1 MTENPDRADTV
12 QTPPAPAAPDS
23 MLSAVAVLDS
33 LIRAG
38 MRHVVVSPGSR
49 SAPLAYA
56 VAAAEEAGALV
67 AHVRVDERV
76 AAFTALGIAKASR
89 LPVGLV
95 CTSGTALGE
104 YLPAVMEAYHAGV
117 PLAIMS
123 ADRPVRLR
131 GTGANQTTVQTDFF
145 SPFVRASAD
154 LTSYPEHN
162 PGQQTADFMAC
173 LAALTGSDAQDWS
186 RASDKPVGPAHINVC
201 FDTPLTPSARTAEIL
216 PTWAASLAEH
226 IAPGA
231 ASYPA
236 ELEPAQ
242 LSPVEKFWLMQ
253 HEQAAQTSP
262 LKPEGAPDCPKTV
275 VIAGDGAEPFAAEFA
290 RALNLPLLAEP
301 SSQARHGATS
311 IPQYT
316 TVLGEHAASELGQ
329 GIERTILCGHPTLSR
344 PISALLARTDVQHA
358 YYAPRRASWYEP
370 GARAVREID
379 SPAELEAFA
388 LMGSGMR
395 ADNAWLDA
403 WVAAGRRAQE
413 ASLTLIEAYRYAESE
428 TVQPQASIPSEEC
441 NQDGVH
447 TSQSARIP
455 AQALALQ
462 TWNTCAQQHRILV
475 VGSSSIVR
483 DLDIIAP
490 ALGAD
495 APARVLANRGLSGI
509 DGLIATA
516 VGVSLAGYYPTGSA
530 RTAAD
535 DSAHVAGAPIPVT
548 LICGDLT
555 FQYDISALNLP
566 MTELLPDLDVVVY
579 DDAGG
584 GIFTALEHGALAQ
597 NPQFARAVERFFTV
611 QAAPNTDLE
620 RMAAGFGEESGI
632 RVRIHRPNDIFDTQA

>member
-12 QTPPAPAAPDS
+12 QTPPAPDS

-56 VAAAEEAGALV
+56 VAAAEEAGALT

-186 RASDKPVGPAHINVC
+186 RTSDKPVGPAHINVC
-201 FDTPLTPSARTAEIL
+201 FDAPLTPSARTAEIL

-231 ASYPA
+231 ASYPT
-236 ELEPAQ
+236 ELEPAR

-253 HEQAAQTSP
+253 HEQAAQASP

-329 GIERTILCGHPTLSR
+329 SIERTILCGHPTLSR

-358 YYAPRRASWYEP
+358 YYAPRHASWYEP
-370 GARAVREID
+370 GTRAVREID

-388 LMGSGMR
+388 LMGSGVR
-395 ADNAWLDA
+395 ADDTWLDA
-403 WVAAGRRAQE
+403 WVTAGQRAQE
-413 ASLTLIEAYRYAESE
+413 ASLTSIEAYRYAESE
-428 TVQPQASIPSEEC
+428 TVQPQTSAPSEEC
-441 NQDGVH
+441 HQDGAH
-447 TSQSARIP
+447 TSQPARIP

-462 TWNTCAQQHRILV
+462 TWNTCAQQSRALV

-516 VGVSLAGYYPTGSA
+516 VGVSLAGYYPTGNA
-530 RTAAD
+530 RTAVDA
-535 DSAHVAGAPIPVT
+535 SAHVAGAPIPVT

-584 GIFTALEHGALAQ
+584 SIFTALEHGTLAQ
-597 NPQFARAVERFFTV
+597 NPQFTRAIERFFTV

>member
-1 MTENPDRADTV
+1 M
-12 QTPPAPAAPDS
+12 
-23 MLSAVAVLDS
+23 
-33 LIRAG
+33 
-38 MRHVVVSPGSR
+38 
-49 SAPLAYA
+49 
-56 VAAAEEAGALV
+56 
-67 AHVRVDERV
+67 
-76 AAFTALGIAKASR
+76 
-89 LPVGLV
+89 
-95 CTSGTALGE
+95 
-104 YLPAVMEAYHAGV
+104 
-117 PLAIMS
+117 
-123 ADRPVRLR
+123 
-131 GTGANQTTVQTDFF
+131 
-145 SPFVRASAD
+145 
-154 LTSYPEHN
+154 
-162 PGQQTADFMAC
+162 
-173 LAALTGSDAQDWS
+173 
-186 RASDKPVGPAHINVC
+186 
-201 FDTPLTPSARTAEIL
+201 
-216 PTWAASLAEH
+216 
-226 IAPGA
+226 
-231 ASYPA
+231 
-236 ELEPAQ
+236 
-242 LSPVEKFWLMQ
+242 
-253 HEQAAQTSP
+253 
-262 LKPEGAPDCPKTV
+262 

-329 GIERTILCGHPTLSR
+329 SIERTILCGHPTLSR

-370 GARAVREID
+370 GNRAVREID

-388 LMGSGMR
+388 LMGSGVR
-395 ADNAWLDA
+395 ADDTWLDA
-403 WVAAGRRAQE
+403 WVAAGQRAQE
-413 ASLTLIEAYRYAESE
+413 ASLTLIEAYHCTESE
-428 TVQPQASIPSEEC
+428 TVQPQVPIPSEEC
-441 NQDGVH
+441 HQDGAH
-447 TSQSARIP
+447 TSQPARIP

-462 TWNTCAQQHRILV
+462 TWNTCAQQRRTLV

-516 VGVSLAGYYPTGSA
+516 VGVSLAGYYPTGNT

-584 GIFTALEHGALAQ
+584 GIFTALEHGTLAQ
-597 NPQFARAVERFFTV
+597 NPQFTRAIERFFTV

-632 RVRIHRPNDIFDTQA
+632 RVRIHRPNDIFGAQA

>member
-1 MTENPDRADTV
+1 MTENPDCADTV
-12 QTPPAPAAPDS
+12 QTPPAPDS

-186 RASDKPVGPAHINVC
+186 RASDEPVGPAHINVC

-216 PTWAASLAEH
+216 PTWAASLAKH

-231 ASYPA
+231 ASYPV
-236 ELEPAQ
+236 ELEPAR

-253 HEQAAQTSP
+253 HEQAAQASP

-329 GIERTILCGHPTLSR
+329 SIERTILCGHPTLSR
-344 PISALLARTDVQHA
+344 PISELLARTDVQHA

-370 GARAVREID
+370 GTRAVREID

-388 LMGSGMR
+388 LMGSGVR
-395 ADNAWLDA
+395 ADDTWLDA
-403 WVAAGRRAQE
+403 WVTAGQRAQE
-413 ASLTLIEAYRYAESE
+413 ASLTSIEAYRYAESE
-428 TVQPQASIPSEEC
+428 TVQPQTSAPSEEC
-441 NQDGVH
+441 HQDGAH
-447 TSQSARIP
+447 TSQPARIP

-462 TWNTCAQQHRILV
+462 TWNTCAQQSRALV

-516 VGVSLAGYYPTGSA
+516 VGVSLAGYYPTGNA
-530 RTAAD
+530 RTAVDA
-535 DSAHVAGAPIPVT
+535 SAHVAGAPIPVT

-584 GIFTALEHGALAQ
+584 SIFTALEHGTLAQ
-597 NPQFARAVERFFTV
+597 NPQFTRAIERFFTV

>member
-12 QTPPAPAAPDS
+12 QTPPAPDS

-56 VAAAEEAGALV
+56 VAAAEEAGALI

-117 PLAIMS
+117 PLAILS

-186 RASDKPVGPAHINVC
+186 RTSDKPVGPAHINVC
-201 FDTPLTPSARTAEIL
+201 FDAPLTPSARTAEIL

-231 ASYPA
+231 ASYPT
-236 ELEPAQ
+236 ELEPAR
-242 LSPVEKFWLMQ
+242 LSAVEKLWLIQ
-253 HEQAAQTSP
+253 HEQVVQSSP
-262 LKPEGAPDCPKTV
+262 LSAPDCPKTV

-316 TVLGEHAASELGQ
+316 TVLEEHAASELGQ
-329 GIERTILCGHPTLSR
+329 SIERTILCGHPTLSR
-344 PISALLARTDVQHA
+344 PISELLARTDVQHA

-370 GARAVREID
+370 GNRAVREID

-388 LMGSGMR
+388 LMGSGVR
-395 ADNAWLDA
+395 ADDSWLDA

-413 ASLTLIEAYRYAESE
+413 ASLTSIEAYRCAESE
-428 TVQPQASIPSEEC
+428 TVQPQTSAPSEEC
-441 NQDGVH
+441 NQDGAH
-447 TSQSARIP
+447 ISQPARIP

-462 TWNTCAQQHRILV
+462 TWNTCAQQRRTLV

-516 VGVSLAGYYPTGSA
+516 VGVSLAGYYPTGNA

-579 DDAGG
+579 DDSGG
-584 GIFTALEHGALAQ
+584 GIFTALEHGTLAQ
-597 NPQFARAVERFFTV
+597 NPQFTHAIERFFTV

-632 RVRIHRPNDIFDTQA
+632 RVRIHRPNDIFDAQA

>member
-12 QTPPAPAAPDS
+12 QTPPAPDS

-186 RASDKPVGPAHINVC
+186 RTSDKPVGPAHINVC
-201 FDTPLTPSARTAEIL
+201 FDAPLTPSARTAEIL

-231 ASYPA
+231 ASYPV
-236 ELEPAQ
+236 ELEPAR

-253 HEQAAQTSP
+253 HEQAAQASP

-329 GIERTILCGHPTLSR
+329 SIERTILCGHPTLSR

-358 YYAPRRASWYEP
+358 YYAPRHASWYEP
-370 GARAVREID
+370 GTRAVREID

-388 LMGSGMR
+388 LMGSGVR
-395 ADNAWLDA
+395 ADDSWLDA
-403 WVAAGRRAQE
+403 WVTAGQRAQE
-413 ASLTLIEAYRYAESE
+413 ASLTSIETYRYAESE
-428 TVQPQASIPSEEC
+428 TVQPQVPIPSEEC
-441 NQDGVH
+441 HQDGAH
-447 TSQSARIP
+447 TSQPARIP
-455 AQALALQ
+455 AQTLALQ
-462 TWNTCAQQHRILV
+462 TWNTCAQQRRTLV

-516 VGVSLAGYYPTGSA
+516 VGVSLAGYYPTGNA

-620 RMAAGFGEESGI
+620 RMAAGFSEESGI

>member
-12 QTPPAPAAPDS
+12 QTPPAPDS

-186 RASDKPVGPAHINVC
+186 RTSDEPVGPAHINVC
-201 FDTPLTPSARTAEIL
+201 FDTPLIPSARTAEIL
-216 PTWAASLAEH
+216 PTWATSLAEH

-231 ASYPA
+231 ASYPT
-236 ELEPAQ
+236 ELEPAR
-242 LSPVEKFWLMQ
+242 LSPVEKLWLIQ
-253 HEQAAQTSP
+253 HEQVVQASP

-329 GIERTILCGHPTLSR
+329 SIERTILCGHPTLSR

-358 YYAPRRASWYEP
+358 YYAPRHASWYEP
-370 GARAVREID
+370 GTRAVREID

-388 LMGSGMR
+388 LMGSGVR
-395 ADNAWLDA
+395 ADDTWLDA
-403 WVAAGRRAQE
+403 WVTAGQRAQE
-413 ASLTLIEAYRYAESE
+413 ASLTSIEAYRCADSE
-428 TVQPQASIPSEEC
+428 TIQPQASIPSEEC
-441 NQDGVH
+441 NQDGAH
-447 TSQSARIP
+447 TSQPARIP

-462 TWNTCAQQHRILV
+462 TWNTCAQQRRTLV
-475 VGSSSIVR
+475 IGSSSIVR

-495 APARVLANRGLSGI
+495 APARVLANRGLSEIG
-509 DGLIATA
+509 
-516 VGVSLAGYYPTGSA
+516 
-530 RTAAD
+530 R
-535 DSAHVAGAPIPVT
+535 AHV
-548 LICGDLT
+548 
-555 FQYDISALNLP
+555 
-566 MTELLPDLDVVVY
+566 
-579 DDAGG
+579 
-584 GIFTALEHGALAQ
+584 
-597 NPQFARAVERFFTV
+597 
-611 QAAPNTDLE
+611 
-620 RMAAGFGEESGI
+620 
-632 RVRIHRPNDIFDTQA
+632 

>member
-1 MTENPDRADTV
+1 MTENPDCADTV

-67 AHVRVDERV
+67 AHVRIDERV

-131 GTGANQTTVQTDFF
+131 GTGANQTTIQTDFF

-186 RASDKPVGPAHINVC
+186 RTSDEPVGPAHINVC

-231 ASYPA
+231 ASYPT
-236 ELEPAQ
+236 ELEPAR
-242 LSPVEKFWLMQ
+242 LSPVEKLWLIQ
-253 HEQAAQTSP
+253 HEQVVQASP

-329 GIERTILCGHPTLSR
+329 SIERTILCGHPTLSR

-370 GARAVREID
+370 GTRAVREID

-388 LMGSGMR
+388 LMGSGVR
-395 ADNAWLDA
+395 ADDAWLDA
-403 WVAAGRRAQE
+403 WVAAGQRAQE
-413 ASLTLIEAYRYAESE
+413 ASLTLFEAYRCTESE

-441 NQDGVH
+441 NQYGAY
-447 TSQSARIP
+447 TSQPARIP

-462 TWNTCAQQHRILV
+462 TWNTCAQQRRTLV

-516 VGVSLAGYYPTGSA
+516 VGVSLAGYYPTGSP

-584 GIFTALEHGALAQ
+584 GIFTALEHGTLAQ
-597 NPQFARAVERFFTV
+597 NPQFTRAIERFFTV

-632 RVRIHRPNDIFDTQA
+632 RVRIHRPNDIFGAQA

>member
-1 MTENPDRADTV
+1 MTENPDCANTV
-12 QTPPAPAAPDS
+12 QTPPAPDS

-186 RASDKPVGPAHINVC
+186 RASDEPVGPTHINVC
-201 FDTPLTPSARTAEIL
+201 FDTPLIPSARTAEVL

-242 LSPVEKFWLMQ
+242 LSPVEKLWLIQ
-253 HEQAAQTSP
+253 HKQAAQASP

-329 GIERTILCGHPTLSR
+329 SIERTILCGHPTLSR

-370 GARAVREID
+370 GTRAVREID

-388 LMGSGMR
+388 LMGSGVR
-395 ADNAWLDA
+395 ADDSWLDA
-403 WVAAGRRAQE
+403 WVTAGQRAQE
-413 ASLTLIEAYRYAESE
+413 ASLTSIEAYRYAESE
-428 TVQPQASIPSEEC
+428 TVQPQTSIPSEEC
-441 NQDGVH
+441 HQDGAH
-447 TSQSARIP
+447 TSQPVRIP

-462 TWNTCAQQHRILV
+462 TWNTCAQQRRTLI

-516 VGVSLAGYYPTGSA
+516 VGVSLAGYYPTGNA

-584 GIFTALEHGALAQ
+584 SIFTALEHGTLAQ
-597 NPQFARAVERFFTV
+597 NPQFARAIERFFTV

>member
-1 MTENPDRADTV
+1 MTENPDCADTV
-12 QTPPAPAAPDS
+12 QTPPAPDS

-56 VAAAEEAGALV
+56 VAAAEEAGALT

-186 RASDKPVGPAHINVC
+186 RTSDKPVGPAHINVC
-201 FDTPLTPSARTAEIL
+201 FDAPLTPSARTAEIL

-231 ASYPA
+231 ASYPV
-236 ELEPAQ
+236 ELEPAR

-253 HEQAAQTSP
+253 HEQAAQASP

-329 GIERTILCGHPTLSR
+329 SIERTILCGHPTLSR

-370 GARAVREID
+370 GTRAVREID

-388 LMGSGMR
+388 LMGSGVR
-395 ADNAWLDA
+395 ADDTWLDA
-403 WVAAGRRAQE
+403 WVTAGRRAQE
-413 ASLTLIEAYRYAESE
+413 ASLTSIEAYRYAESE
-428 TVQPQASIPSEEC
+428 TVQPQTSAPSEEC
-441 NQDGVH
+441 HQDGAH
-447 TSQSARIP
+447 TSQPARIP

-462 TWNTCAQQHRILV
+462 TWNTCAQQSRALV

-516 VGVSLAGYYPTGSA
+516 VGVSLAGYYPTGNA
-530 RTAAD
+530 RTAVDA
-535 DSAHVAGAPIPVT
+535 STHVAGAPIPVT

-584 GIFTALEHGALAQ
+584 SIFTALEHGTLAQ
-597 NPQFARAVERFFTV
+597 NPQFTRAIERFFTV

>member
-12 QTPPAPAAPDS
+12 QTPPVPDS

-56 VAAAEEAGALV
+56 VAAAEEAGALI

-186 RASDKPVGPAHINVC
+186 RTSDKPVGPAHINVC
-201 FDTPLTPSARTAEIL
+201 FDAPLTPSARTAEIL

-231 ASYPA
+231 ASYPV
-236 ELEPAQ
+236 ELEPAR

-253 HEQAAQTSP
+253 HEQAAQASP

-329 GIERTILCGHPTLSR
+329 SIERTILCGHPTLSR

-370 GARAVREID
+370 GTRAVREID

-395 ADNAWLDA
+395 ADDTWLDA
-403 WVAAGRRAQE
+403 WVTAGRRAQE
-413 ASLTLIEAYRYAESE
+413 ASLTSIEAYRCAESE
-428 TVQPQASIPSEEC
+428 TVQPQASIPFEEC
-441 NQDGVH
+441 HQDGAH
-447 TSQSARIP
+447 TSQPARIP

-462 TWNTCAQQHRILV
+462 TWNTCAQQRRTLV

-516 VGVSLAGYYPTGSA
+516 VGVSLAGYYPTGNA

-597 NPQFARAVERFFTV
+597 NPQFTRAVERFFTV

-632 RVRIHRPNDIFDTQA
+632 RVRIHRPNDIFDAQA

>member
-1 MTENPDRADTV
+1 MTENPDCADTV
-12 QTPPAPAAPDS
+12 QTPPAPDS

-67 AHVRVDERV
+67 AHVRIDERV

-131 GTGANQTTVQTDFF
+131 GTGANQTTIQTDFF

-186 RASDKPVGPAHINVC
+186 RTSDKPVGPAHINVC

-231 ASYPA
+231 ASYPT
-236 ELEPAQ
+236 ELEPAR
-242 LSPVEKFWLMQ
+242 LSPVEKLWLIQ
-253 HEQAAQTSP
+253 HEQVVQASP

-329 GIERTILCGHPTLSR
+329 SIERTILCGHPTLSR

-370 GARAVREID
+370 GTRAVREID

-388 LMGSGMR
+388 LMGSGVR
-395 ADNAWLDA
+395 ADDAWLDA
-403 WVAAGRRAQE
+403 WVAAGQRAQE
-413 ASLTLIEAYRYAESE
+413 ASLTLFEAYRCTESE

-441 NQDGVH
+441 NQYGAY
-447 TSQSARIP
+447 TSQPARIP

-462 TWNTCAQQHRILV
+462 TWNTCAQQRRTLV

-516 VGVSLAGYYPTGSA
+516 VGVSLAGYYPTGNA
-530 RTAAD
+530 RTAVDA
-535 DSAHVAGAPIPVT
+535 SAHVAGAPIPVT

-597 NPQFARAVERFFTV
+597 NPQFTRAIERFFTV

-632 RVRIHRPNDIFDTQA
+632 RVRIHRPNDIFDAQA

>member
-1 MTENPDRADTV
+1 MTENPDCADTV
-12 QTPPAPAAPDS
+12 QTPLAPDS

-131 GTGANQTTVQTDFF
+131 GTGANQTTIQTDFF

-186 RASDKPVGPAHINVC
+186 RTSDKPVGPAHINVC
-201 FDTPLTPSARTAEIL
+201 FDTPLIPSARTAEIL

-231 ASYPA
+231 ASYPTD
-236 ELEPAQ
+236 LEPAR
-242 LSPVEKFWLMQ
+242 LSTVEKLWLIQ
-253 HEQAAQTSP
+253 HEQVVQTSP
-262 LKPEGAPDCPKTV
+262 LKPEDAPDCPKTV
-275 VIAGDGAEPFAAEFA
+275 VIAGDGAGPFAAEFA

-329 GIERTILCGHPTLSR
+329 SIERTILCGHPTLSR

-370 GARAVREID
+370 GTRAVREID

-388 LMGSGMR
+388 LMGSGVR
-395 ADNAWLDA
+395 ADDTWLDA
-403 WVAAGRRAQE
+403 WVTAGQRAQE
-413 ASLTLIEAYRYAESE
+413 ASLTSIEAYRYAESE
-428 TVQPQASIPSEEC
+428 TVQPQTSAPSEEC
-441 NQDGVH
+441 HQDGAH
-447 TSQSARIP
+447 ISQPARIP

-462 TWNTCAQQHRILV
+462 TWNTCAQQRRTLV

-516 VGVSLAGYYPTGSA
+516 VGISLAGYYPTGSP

-566 MTELLPDLDVVVY
+566 MTELLPNLDVVVY

-584 GIFTALEHGALAQ
+584 SIFTALEHGTLAQ
-597 NPQFARAVERFFTV
+597 NPQFARAIERFFTV

-620 RMAAGFGEESGI
+620 RMAAGFGKESGI

>member
-1 MTENPDRADTV
+1 MTENPDCADTV
-12 QTPPAPAAPDS
+12 QTPPAPDS

-186 RASDKPVGPAHINVC
+186 RTSDKPVGPAHINVC
-201 FDTPLTPSARTAEIL
+201 FDTPLIPSARTAEIL

-253 HEQAAQTSP
+253 HEQAAQASP

-275 VIAGDGAEPFAAEFA
+275 VIAGDGAGPFAAEFA

-329 GIERTILCGHPTLSR
+329 SIERTILCGHPTLSR
-344 PISALLARTDVQHA
+344 PISELLARTDVQHA

-370 GARAVREID
+370 GTRAVREID

-388 LMGSGMR
+388 LMGSGVR
-395 ADNAWLDA
+395 ADDSWLDA
-403 WVAAGRRAQE
+403 WVTAGQRAQE
-413 ASLTLIEAYRYAESE
+413 ASLTSIEAYRYAESE
-428 TVQPQASIPSEEC
+428 TVQPQTSVPSEEC
-441 NQDGVH
+441 HQDGVH
-447 TSQSARIP
+447 TSQPARIP

-462 TWNTCAQQHRILV
+462 TWNTCAQQRRTLV

-495 APARVLANRGLSGI
+495 APVRVLANRGLSGI

-516 VGVSLAGYYPTGSA
+516 VGVSLAGYYPTGNA

-584 GIFTALEHGALAQ
+584 GIFTALEHGTLAQ
-597 NPQFARAVERFFTV
+597 NPQFTRAIERFFTV

-620 RMAAGFGEESGI
+620 RMAAGFGKESGI
-632 RVRIHRPNDIFDTQA
+632 RVRIHRPNDIFGAQA

>member
-1 MTENPDRADTV
+1 MTENPDCADTV
-12 QTPPAPAAPDS
+12 QTPPVPDS

-186 RASDKPVGPAHINVC
+186 RTSDEPVGPAHINVC

-216 PTWAASLAEH
+216 PTWATSLAEH

-236 ELEPAQ
+236 ELEPAR
-242 LSPVEKFWLMQ
+242 LSTVEKLWLIQ
-253 HEQAAQTSP
+253 HEQVAQASP

-275 VIAGDGAEPFAAEFA
+275 VIAGDGAGPFAAEFA

-329 GIERTILCGHPTLSR
+329 SIERTILCGHPTLSR

-388 LMGSGMR
+388 LMGSGVR

-403 WVAAGRRAQE
+403 WVTAGRRAQE
-413 ASLTLIEAYRYAESE
+413 ASLTSIEAYRCAESE
-428 TVQPQASIPSEEC
+428 TV
-441 NQDGVH
+441 
-447 TSQSARIP
+447 
-455 AQALALQ
+455 
-462 TWNTCAQQHRILV
+462 
-475 VGSSSIVR
+475 
-483 DLDIIAP
+483 
-490 ALGAD
+490 
-495 APARVLANRGLSGI
+495 
-509 DGLIATA
+509 
-516 VGVSLAGYYPTGSA
+516 
-530 RTAAD
+530 
-535 DSAHVAGAPIPVT
+535 
-548 LICGDLT
+548 
-555 FQYDISALNLP
+555 
-566 MTELLPDLDVVVY
+566 
-579 DDAGG
+579 
-584 GIFTALEHGALAQ
+584 
-597 NPQFARAVERFFTV
+597 
-611 QAAPNTDLE
+611 
-620 RMAAGFGEESGI
+620 
-632 RVRIHRPNDIFDTQA
+632 

>member
-1 MTENPDRADTV
+1 M
-12 QTPPAPAAPDS
+12 
-23 MLSAVAVLDS
+23 
-33 LIRAG
+33 
-38 MRHVVVSPGSR
+38 
-49 SAPLAYA
+49 
-56 VAAAEEAGALV
+56 
-67 AHVRVDERV
+67 
-76 AAFTALGIAKASR
+76 
-89 LPVGLV
+89 
-95 CTSGTALGE
+95 
-104 YLPAVMEAYHAGV
+104 
-117 PLAIMS
+117 
-123 ADRPVRLR
+123 
-131 GTGANQTTVQTDFF
+131 
-145 SPFVRASAD
+145 
-154 LTSYPEHN
+154 
-162 PGQQTADFMAC
+162 
-173 LAALTGSDAQDWS
+173 
-186 RASDKPVGPAHINVC
+186 C
-201 FDTPLTPSARTAEIL
+201 FDTPLIPSARTAEII

-231 ASYPA
+231 ASYPT

-242 LSPVEKFWLMQ
+242 LSPAEKFWLIQ
-253 HEQAAQTSP
+253 HEQAAQASP

-329 GIERTILCGHPTLSR
+329 SIERTILCGHPTLSR

-370 GARAVREID
+370 GTRAVREID

-388 LMGSGMR
+388 LMGSGVR
-395 ADNAWLDA
+395 ADDTWLDA
-403 WVAAGRRAQE
+403 WVTAGQRAQE
-413 ASLTLIEAYRYAESE
+413 ASLTLIEAYRCTESE
-428 TVQPQASIPSEEC
+428 TVQPQTSAPSEEC
-441 NQDGVH
+441 HQDGAH
-447 TSQSARIP
+447 TSQPARIP

-462 TWNTCAQQHRILV
+462 TWNTCAQQRRTLV

-495 APARVLANRGLSGI
+495 APTRVFANRGLSGI

-516 VGVSLAGYYPTGSA
+516 TGVSLAGYYPTGSA

-535 DSAHVAGAPIPVT
+535 DSAPVAGAPIPVT

-584 GIFTALEHGALAQ
+584 GIFTALEHGTLAQ
-597 NPQFARAVERFFTV
+597 NPQFTRAIERFFKV

-632 RVRIHRPNDIFDTQA
+632 RVRIHRPNDIFGAQA

>member
-1 MTENPDRADTV
+1 MTENPDCADTV
-12 QTPPAPAAPDS
+12 QTPPAPDS

-38 MRHVVVSPGSR
+38 MRHVVVSTGSR

-173 LAALTGSDAQDWS
+173 LAVLTGSDAQDWS
-186 RASDKPVGPAHINVC
+186 RASDEPVGPAHINVC
-201 FDTPLTPSARTAEIL
+201 FDAPLTPSARTAEIL

-231 ASYPA
+231 ASYPV
-236 ELEPAQ
+236 ELEPAR

-253 HEQAAQTSP
+253 HEQAAQASP
-262 LKPEGAPDCPKTV
+262 FKPEGAPDCPKTV

-329 GIERTILCGHPTLSR
+329 SIERTILCGHPTLSR
-344 PISALLARTDVQHA
+344 AISALLARTDVQHA

-370 GARAVREID
+370 GVRAVREID

-395 ADNAWLDA
+395 ADDTWLDA
-403 WVAAGRRAQE
+403 WVTAGRRAQE
-413 ASLTLIEAYRYAESE
+413 ASLTLIEAYRCTESE
-428 TVQPQASIPSEEC
+428 TVQPQTSAPSEEC
-441 NQDGVH
+441 HQDGAH
-447 TSQSARIP
+447 TSQPARIP

-462 TWNTCAQQHRILV
+462 TWNTCAQQRRTLV

-516 VGVSLAGYYPTGSA
+516 VGVSLAGYYPTGNA
-530 RTAAD
+530 RTAVDA
-535 DSAHVAGAPIPVT
+535 SAHVAGAPIPVT

-597 NPQFARAVERFFTV
+597 NPQFAHAVERFFTV